1 MIKRTFSVVAAL
13 MLSVFAAPSQAADPI
28 KISVSHTSS
37 LESPWQ
43 KGALVM
49 ADTINKEAKGKFKVD
64 VFGNGV
70 LNQKNW
76 RVMFEQTQAGS
87 NGIAIES
94 VTALA
99 SIVPELGGVNLP
111 FLFQD
116 VDHLNRFLQAN
127 PTILQKWTK
136 KFEEKNLVVM
146 AIAPRPFRQLIN
158 KTKLVKTPE
167 DISGMK
173 FRVPQN
179 PMFVKIFEAM
189 GAKPVPMSS
198 GEIYSAIQLGT
209 VVGEDNSTPVV
220 YDFKT
225 HEVAKFM
232 TIWNYIGD
240 ASLVVINKTIWDKL
254 TPDEQALFR
263 KAGQEWVNVNV
274 KEDTSYSV
282 TARTNMEKAGVKFYD
297 MDDAGKQAFA
307 KRMTPVYADFE
318 KLVGAADWKSYQDEI
333 VKQKK

>member
-1 MIKRTFSVVAAL
+1 MIKRTFSVAAAL
-13 MLSVFAAPSQAADPI
+13 MFCVFAAPSQAADPI

-76 RVMFEQTQAGS
+76 RVMFEQTQAGT

-99 SIVPELGGVNLP
+99 SIVPELGGINLP

-127 PTILQKWTK
+127 PSILQKWTK

-209 VVGEDNSTPVV
+209 VVGEDNSVPVV

-225 HEVAKFM
+225 HEVAKNM

-240 ASLVVINKTIWDKL
+240 ASLVVINKTVWDKM
-254 TPDEQALFR
+254 TPEDQALFK
-263 KAGQEWVNVNV
+263 KAGQEWVNVNL
-274 KEDTSYSV
+274 KEDASYYV
-282 TARTNMEKAGVKFYD
+282 TARAAMEKAGVKFHD

-307 KRMTPVYADFE
+307 KMMTPVYADFE
-318 KLVGAADWKSYQDEI
+318 KLVGAGDWKSYQDDI
-333 VKQKK
+333 AKFKK

>member
-1 MIKRTFSVVAAL
+1 MIKRTFNVVAAL
-13 MLSVFAAPSQAADPI
+13 MFAVFAAPSQAADPI

-76 RVMFEQTQAGS
+76 RVMFEQTQAGT

-99 SIVPELGGVNLP
+99 SIVPELGGINLP
-111 FLFQD
+111 FMFQD
-116 VDHLNRFLQAN
+116 FDHLDRFLQAN
-127 PTILQKWTK
+127 PAVLQKWLK

-240 ASLVVINKTIWDKL
+240 ASLVVINKAIWDKL
-254 TPDEQALFR
+254 TPEEQTLFR
-263 KAGQEWVNVNV
+263 KAGQEWIKTNI
-274 KEDTSYSV
+274 KEDTTYQV
-282 TARTNMEKAGVKFYD
+282 TARNNMEKAGVKFYD

-307 KRMTPVYADFE
+307 KMMTPVYADFE
-318 KLVGAADWKSYQDEI
+318 KVVGTTDWKSYQDEI
-333 VKQKK
+333 VKQRK

>member
-1 MIKRTFSVVAAL
+1 MIKRTIGVAAALL
-13 MLSVFAAPSQAADPI
+13 MSLCVAPVAVAQV
-28 KISVSHTSS
+28 KISVSHTAS
-37 LESPWQ
+37 LESPWN
-43 KGALVM
+43 KGAVAM
-49 ADTINKEAKGKFKVD
+49 ADMINKEGKGKFKVD

-87 NGIAIES
+87 NSIAIES

-99 SIVPELGGVNLP
+99 SIVQELGGINLP
-111 FLFQD
+111 FMFQD

-127 PTILQKWTK
+127 PAILQKWTK

-146 AIAPRPFRQLIN
+146 AIAPRLFRQLIN
-158 KTKLVKTPE
+158 NVRLVKTPE
-167 DISGMK
+167 DIKGLK

-189 GAKPVPMSS
+189 GAKPVPLSS
-198 GEIYSAIQLGT
+198 GEIYSSIQLGT
-209 VVGEDNSTPVV
+209 VVGEDNSVPVV

-225 HEVAKFM
+225 HEVAKNM

-240 ASLVVINKTIWDKL
+240 ASLVVINKTVWDKL
-254 TPDEQALFR
+254 TPEDQALFK
-263 KAGQEWVNVNV
+263 KAGQEWVNVNL
-274 KEDTSYSV
+274 KEDASYSV

-307 KRMTPVYADFE
+307 KLMTPVYADFE

-333 VKQKK
+333 AKYKK

>member
-1 MIKRTFSVVAAL
+1 MIKHTLQIAAAVIFTAFSIL
-13 MLSVFAAPSQAADPI
+13 SQAVDPI
-28 KISVSHTSS
+28 RISVSHTSS
-37 LESPWQ
+37 LESPYQ
-43 KGALVM
+43 KGALAM
-49 ADTINKEAKGKFKVD
+49 ADMINKESNGKFKVE

-70 LNQKNW
+70 LVQKNW
-76 RVMFEQTQAGS
+76 RIMFEQTQAGS

-99 SIVPELGGVNLP
+99 SIVPELGGINLP

-116 VDHLNRFLQAN
+116 IDHLDRFLQAN
-127 PTILQKWTK
+127 PPILQKWIK

-179 PMFVKIFEAM
+179 PMFVRIFEAM
-189 GAKPVPMSS
+189 GAKPVPLSS

-209 VVGEDNSTPVV
+209 VVGEDNSIPVV

-225 HEVAKFM
+225 YEVAKYM

-240 ASLVVINKTIWDKL
+240 ASLVVVNKGIWDKL
-254 TPDEQALFR
+254 TPDEQSLFR
-263 KAGQEWVNVNV
+263 KAGQEWATVNIR
-274 KEDTSYSV
+274 DDASYSV
-282 TARTNMEKAGVKFYD
+282 LARNNMEKAGVKFYD

-307 KRMTPVYADFE
+307 KMMTPVYVDFE
-318 KLVGAADWKSYQDEI
+318 KLVGAADWKSYQEE
-333 VKQKK
+333 VAKQRK